1 MTIKRTVIAWGVAA
15 VVLMPLPALAAVK
28 CSISTVGVVFG
39 TYDVFAPTVL
49 TSTGSVTIH
58 CVGVGSGVAPV
69 SVGLSSGNAG
79 SFQPR
84 TMLRSGEP
92 LNYNLTLDAA
102 GTNIWGDGTGGSVHF
117 STSVS
122 NNQTVNTTIFGRIPA
137 GQDVSVGSYTDT
149 IIATINF

>member
-1 MTIKRTVIAWGVAA
+1 MTIKLTMIAWAIAA
-15 VVLMPLPALAAVK
+15 VVLMPLPALAAVN

-39 TYDVFAPTVL
+39 TYNVFAPTVL
-49 TSTGSVTIH
+49 ASTGSVTIN

-69 SVGLSSGNAG
+69 SVALSRGNAG

-92 LNYNLTLDAA
+92 LNYNLYRDAG
-102 GTNIWGDGTGGSVHF
+102 GTNIWGDGTGGSVNF

-149 IIATINF
+149 ITATINF